1 MKNVVEISSVDMHT
15 GGEPVRIVTA
25 GYPEISGDTIL
36 AKRRYVHENLD
47 HLRQFLMLEPR
58 GHYDMYGVILVEPDL
73 DEADMAVLFM
83 HNEGYS
89 TMCGH
94 AVIALGR
101 YAVDREIVETR
112 NPETA
117 VNIQCPCGLVTAYVE
132 RDNGGGSRVR
142 FESVPAFGFALD
154 KIVETNDY
162 GPVTV
167 DIGYGG
173 AFYAFVAADQFGLD
187 VRQSR
192 VRDLVD
198 AATAVTEAVKCQVSL
213 HHPDDN
219 DLAFLYGTIL
229 TDGRDAYSSDPTA
242 NACVFADAQVDR
254 SPTGSGVTARIA
266 LQHRR
271 GLIQLGRERIFESVV
286 GSRFTGRA
294 VSETRCGDFR
304 AVTVEVA
311 GVAHYTGEST
321 FRLED
326 GDDLGRGFIVR

>member
-1 MKNVVEISSVDMHT
+1 MKNAIEISSVDMHT

-25 GYPEISGDTIL
+25 GYPEIPGDTIL
-36 AKRRYVHENLD
+36 AKRRYIHRNLD
-47 HLRQFLMLEPR
+47 HLRQFLMFEPR
-58 GHYDMYGVILVEPDL
+58 GHYDMYGVIIVEPDL
-73 DEADMAVLFM
+73 ADADMAVLFM

-101 YAVDREIVETR
+101 YAVDRGIVETR
-112 NPETA
+112 KPETA

-132 RDNGGGSRVR
+132 QNNGSGSRVR

-154 KIVETNDY
+154 KIVETDNY

-187 VRQSR
+187 VRHSR

-198 AATAVTEAVKCQVSL
+198 AATTVTDAVKRQVVL
-213 HHPDDN
+213 YHPDDD

-229 TDGRDAYSSDPTA
+229 TDGRDVYSSDPTA
-242 NACVFADAQVDR
+242 NACVFADSQVDR

-286 GSRFTGRA
+286 GSHFTGRA

-311 GVAHYTGEST
+311 GVAYYTGEST

>member
-1 MKNVVEISSVDMHT
+1 MEYLVRVRWQICSFVFSSALVTMVASAQNSS
-15 GGEPVRIVTA
+15 GQPPPPNEPVVLYSADYPRIRVV
-25 GYPEISGDTIL
+25 PIVSGL
-36 AKRRYVHENLD
+36 SHPWGFAF
-47 HLRQFLMLEPR
+47 RQN
-58 GHYDMYGVILVEPDL
+58 GDILV
-73 DEADMAVLFM
+73 
-83 HNEGYS
+83 
-89 TMCGH
+89 T
-94 AVIALGR
+94 
-101 YAVDREIVETR
+101 
-112 NPETA
+112 
-117 VNIQCPCGLVTAYVE
+117 E
-132 RDNGGGSRVR
+132 RDEGILRVIR
-142 FESVPAFGFALD
+142 DGRLLERSIPGVPEVYQGVQRAGLM
-154 KIVETNDY
+154 
-162 GPVTV
+162 
-167 DIGYGG
+167 DI
-173 AFYAFVAADQFGLD
+173 AI
-187 VRQSR
+187 
-192 VRDLVD
+192 
-198 AATAVTEAVKCQVSL
+198 
-213 HHPDDN
+213 HPDDN

-311 GVAHYTGEST
+311 GVPHYTGEST